1 MTGSATSDV
10 VSHLVLV
17 GLTGS
22 GKSTVGRMCAA
33 RLRREFVDSDRLV
46 EVQAGMSI
54 RRIFE
59 SEGEVGF
66 RRREHEALASILDRP
81 RPAVVATG
89 GGIVVGDE
97 NRSLL
102 RRPDVRVVWL
112 LATPETVISR
122 LRQRGHRP
130 LLDDDPAGT
139 LQDMWRVRE
148 PLYREVADVI
158 VSVDQRSVSEV
169 VEAVL
174 R

>member
-1 MTGSATSDV
+1 MTGPATTDV
-10 VSHLVLV
+10 VPHLVLV

-33 RLRREFVDSDRLV
+33 RLRREFVDSDRVV

-54 RRIFE
+54 RQIFE
-59 SEGEVGF
+59 SEGEDGF
-66 RRREHEALASILDRP
+66 RRREHEALVTILDRP

-97 NRSLL
+97 NRILL

-130 LLDDDPAGT
+130 LLDADPAGT
-139 LQDMWRVRE
+139 LQEMWQVRE

-158 VSVDQRSVSEV
+158 VSVDQRSVGEV